1 MGRAKNPVT
10 GLGVVR
16 LARSG
21 RLLFPGEPFRSAT
34 GRPIEPSQR
43 GVVQID
49 RAQPRGSGTRDIGGR
64 LQNIELRS
72 ESRGKITSGESE

>member
-16 LARSG
+16 LARPG
-21 RLLFPGEPFRSAT
+21 RLFFPGEPFRSAT

-49 RAQPRGSGTRDIGGR
+49 RA
-64 LQNIELRS
+64 
-72 ESRGKITSGESE
+72 